1 MSVNFKRLAMSK
13 VKIASRGG
21 TLKQKR
27 DGNVGKLSRKD
38 KGCEMNSIN
47 II

>member
-1 MSVNFKRLAMSK
+1 MSK

-38 KGCEMNSIN
+38 KGCEKKSIN
-47 II
+47 IVHAQDTE